1 MNAGSK
7 AEAVCVGRPGVTG
20 KPSDRLLLRPHIW
33 SSMAEYFQCGVS
45 FHSLWFWW
53 PLRVCVIWL
62 RLLGTFVLFPHW
74 AGRSVTRGQ
83 VEIGTQQQCAS
94 VLPCLCAAE
103 QGPSPRGPL
112 GRREIKLWHQQYGWV
127 MKTLGWMW
135 HRYGR
140 FSQQLSIFVVLSSR
154 PDTKPEGKRSNE

>member
-1 MNAGSK
+1 
-7 AEAVCVGRPGVTG
+7 
-20 KPSDRLLLRPHIW
+20 
-33 SSMAEYFQCGVS
+33 MAEYFQCGVS

-112 GRREIKLWHQQYGWV
+112 GRREIKLWHQKYGWV

-140 FSQQLSIFVVLSSR
+140 FSQQLSYLLCWV
-154 PDTKPEGKRSNE
+154 PDLTQNQRGRGAMSKMVQVTTGYSWLT